1 MTVRQGIEARKLDI
15 HADLLDRIHVIQA
28 AMQQRAGLRPKI
40 TINDVIEELLGEYDK
55 TSSLMRDLGIKP

>member
-15 HADLLDRIHVIQA
+15 HADLLERIHIIQA

-40 TINDVIEELLGEYDK
+40 TINDVLEELLSEYDK
-55 TSSLMRDLGIKP
+55 TSAQLRDLGVKP

>member
-15 HADLLDRIHVIQA
+15 HADLLERIHIIQA

-40 TINDVIEELLGEYDK
+40 TINDVVQELLDEYEK
-55 TSSLMRDLGIKP
+55 TSALMRDLGVKP